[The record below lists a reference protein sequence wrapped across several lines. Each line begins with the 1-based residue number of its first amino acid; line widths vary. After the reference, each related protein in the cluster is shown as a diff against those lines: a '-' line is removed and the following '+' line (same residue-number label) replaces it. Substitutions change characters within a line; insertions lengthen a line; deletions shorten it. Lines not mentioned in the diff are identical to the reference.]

1 MWVYGGG
8 AIKVSCGGDGGR
20 AMEVVRVGR
29 CGLEGAGASAGK
41 EVATLRERSPCSC
54 EPRRLIFGHRNLSAE
69 PSDDS

>member
-1 MWVYGGG
+1 VWGDGGG

-41 EVATLRERSPCSC
+41 EVATLRERSPS
-54 EPRRLIFGHRNLSAE
+54 LVNHGA
-69 PSDDS
+69 